1 MTKKI
6 IAIWAQDDQ
15 GLIGQDG
22 HMPWHLPAELKHFKE
37 TTTGHAILM
46 GRVTFEGMNKRL
58 LPQRQSLILTHDR
71 DYQAPGALVVHS
83 VAEALAWF
91 EKQDRHLFVTGGA
104 AVYQAFA
111 NYYDQAYRTQ
121 VHGAFEGDRYFPE
134 IDWTGYSETI
144 LLNHPADE
152 KNPYAFSVYQMT
164 KQTGEG

>member
-15 GLIGQDG
+15 GLIGKDG

-58 LPQRQSLILTHDR
+58 LPNRQSLILTHDT
-71 DYQAPGALVVHS
+71 DYQAPGALVFHS
-83 VAEALAWF
+83 VAEVLAWF
-91 EKQDRHLFVTGGA
+91 EQQDKHLFITGGA

-111 NYYDQAYRTQ
+111 DYYDQAYRTQ
-121 VHGAFEGDRYFPE
+121 VHGAFEGDRYFPQ
-134 IDWTGYSETI
+134 IDWSGFSEKT
-144 LLNHPADE
+144 LWHHPSDAQ
-152 KNPYAFSVYQMT
+152 NPYAFSVYQLT
-164 KQTGEG
+164 KEKKEG